1 MQTYNKIDTI
11 FERDEKTKKLIN
23 GKFRNETVEFC
34 KDLTWQFAEKVDGTN
49 IRVYW
54 DGHRVEFGGRTD
66 NAQIP
71 APLVNKLNELFGG
84 DINEQLFEQKF
95 GENEVILFGEG
106 YGPKIQN
113 GGSYR
118 DDVDFIMFDVMING
132 NYQTRESVE
141 DVARYFSVNIVPILA
156 EGPLSAGIDY
166 VMTHKYSTIAQNGA
180 ELEGVVA
187 RPKMEL
193 KDRTGKRLIVKIKIK
208 DFL

>member
-34 KDLTWQFAEKVDGTN
+34 KDLTWQFTEKVDGTN

-54 DGHRVEFGGRTD
+54 DGHRVEFGGRTE

-84 DINEQLFEQKF
+84 DINEQFFEQKF

-132 NYQTRESVE
+132 NYQARESVE
-141 DVARYFSVNIVPILA
+141 DIARYFNVNIVPILA

-193 KDRTGKRLIVKIKIK
+193 KDRTGKRLIVKIKFK